1 MKKLRIF
8 TCLVICMLFMNCTP
22 DETVDEQIYL
32 QKIMNKKPG
41 DSGEEGDQDLDK
53 D

>member
-1 MKKLRIF
+1 M
-8 TCLVICMLFMNCTP
+8 ICMLFMNCTP
-22 DETVDEQIYL
+22 DETVDEHVYL
-32 QKIMNKKPG
+32 QDIINKKPG